1 MACRRKVQRHLVNQ
15 FRTLEE
21 AEDFYKIDY
30 FEGQQEESSAA
41 AGKATSTP
49 IKSPLRNLSGNL
61 SPIFNQ
67 SPLKNVTPEFSTG
80 DLIKLMMNGFLKMTR
95 LQREQFL
102 SYLFCIHLSH
112 DVGIN
117 DGYVPANFL
126 QLAGSSFKN
135 LQVAGKENTLYF
147 LARSVGESRPGGSGP
162 RMSLDRM
169 PFGLIH
175 HNLQFFAKDNVSN
188 LHPCEHYAEWLTTMF
203 AHFGHK
209 WDKLYRGPMWS
220 YDGDSSDEEG
230 DVPPFLEP
238 QISQSLHNVIT
249 QESEEPTSTSFN
261 RPFDEMGDLL
271 SQAVR
276 ETEGLEELMCNTGT
290 QDIEPSSEISTLWS
304 GLSVSDM
311 AELEQASDSPL
322 QIEQLHNAR
331 PSRTRK
337 HKHAKR
343 DPLKAKVNVVGL
355 SSRQLQRRIQQKGF
369 TRDTSIQIEALKTA
383 KQRNPNGRWWIKA
396 DACDIREAATH
407 LMIFM
412 VADERRDMKPYAIP
426 VRALPF
432 KSITDAKVRQL
443 RDDLKLEMENLGMVV
458 VGFVT
463 DGEFNSLRTK
473 GSQRPV
479 SVIQLMAD
487 AKSKAK
493 SIPASRIARYLTP
506 KNKDGAV
513 EPQVPHPAVP
523 IKDVVLLKSLM
534 DDGLSFTSALRLLRR
549 IHFPFNYD
557 PHPWKPGKPENKT
570 ECLKSLMATYLYRKK
585 VNDYCALGVNFKE
598 HLYVPELNEV
608 NGETFHE
615 REDHNHVLK
624 RITSCA
630 RAGTIPSIGLQ
641 YFRDALHDENSGMIY
656 EALTG
661 KRKQSV
667 PDCEKFFSIGVLKF
681 LQNNNHKNEARV
693 VEIILNWHKANDGRG
708 LSEEERRKYNLAVLD
723 WILEAWMPWYWYCRD
738 YSKQ

>member
-61 SPIFNQ
+61 SPIFHQ
-67 SPLKNVTPEFSTG
+67 SPLKNVNPEISTG

-95 LQREQFL
+95 SQREQFL

-135 LQVAGKENTLYF
+135 LQVTGKENTLYF

-230 DVPPFLEP
+230 DVPPVLEP

-271 SQAVR
+271 SLAVW

-290 QDIEPSSEISTLWS
+290 QDIEPSPEISTLWS

-331 PSRTRK
+331 PSRTRN
-337 HKHAKR
+337 R
-343 DPLKAKVNVVGL
+343 GF
-355 SSRQLQRRIQQKGF
+355 IKG
-369 TRDTSIQIEALKTA
+369 
-383 KQRNPNGRWWIKA
+383 
-396 DACDIREAATH
+396 
-407 LMIFM
+407 
-412 VADERRDMKPYAIP
+412 
-426 VRALPF
+426 RA
-432 KSITDAKVRQL
+432 
-443 RDDLKLEMENLGMVV
+443 
-458 VGFVT
+458 
-463 DGEFNSLRTK
+463 
-473 GSQRPV
+473 
-479 SVIQLMAD
+479 
-487 AKSKAK
+487 
-493 SIPASRIARYLTP
+493 
-506 KNKDGAV
+506 
-513 EPQVPHPAVP
+513 
-523 IKDVVLLKSLM
+523 
-534 DDGLSFTSALRLLRR
+534 
-549 IHFPFNYD
+549 
-557 PHPWKPGKPENKT
+557 PGKLTGCEHNFARLRYI
-570 ECLKSLMATYLYRKK
+570 LK
-585 VNDYCALGVNFKE
+585 NFF
-598 HLYVPELNEV
+598 L
-608 NGETFHE
+608 
-615 REDHNHVLK
+615 
-624 RITSCA
+624 IQ
-630 RAGTIPSIGLQ
+630 GTIKNSFKLQ
-641 YFRDALHDENSGMIY
+641 SCPFLDESY
-656 EALTG
+656 
-661 KRKQSV
+661 
-667 PDCEKFFSIGVLKF
+667 
-681 LQNNNHKNEARV
+681 RV
-693 VEIILNWHKANDGRG
+693 
-708 LSEEERRKYNLAVLD
+708 
-723 WILEAWMPWYWYCRD
+723 
-738 YSKQ
+738 

>member
-1 MACRRKVQRHLVNQ
+1 MTCRRKVQRHLVNQ

-49 IKSPLRNLSGNL
+49 IKPPLRNLSGNL
-61 SPIFNQ
+61 SPIFHQ

-95 LQREQFL
+95 LQREQFF
-102 SYLFCIHLSH
+102 SNLFCIHLSH

-147 LARSVGESRPGGSGP
+147 LARSVGESRPGGRGP

-209 WDKLYRGPMWS
+209 WDKLYQGPMWS

-230 DVPPFLEP
+230 DLPPFLEP

-271 SQAVR
+271 SQAVW

-290 QDIEPSSEISTLWS
+290 QDIEPSSEISTLWN

-343 DPLKAKVNVVGL
+343 DPLKVISYGYVG
-355 SSRQLQRRIQQKGF
+355 
-369 TRDTSIQIEALKTA
+369 
-383 KQRNPNGRWWIKA
+383 
-396 DACDIREAATH
+396 
-407 LMIFM
+407 
-412 VADERRDMKPYAIP
+412 
-426 VRALPF
+426 
-432 KSITDAKVRQL
+432 
-443 RDDLKLEMENLGMVV
+443 
-458 VGFVT
+458 
-463 DGEFNSLRTK
+463 
-473 GSQRPV
+473 
-479 SVIQLMAD
+479 
-487 AKSKAK
+487 
-493 SIPASRIARYLTP
+493 
-506 KNKDGAV
+506 
-513 EPQVPHPAVP
+513 
-523 IKDVVLLKSLM
+523 
-534 DDGLSFTSALRLLRR
+534 
-549 IHFPFNYD
+549 
-557 PHPWKPGKPENKT
+557 
-570 ECLKSLMATYLYRKK
+570 
-585 VNDYCALGVNFKE
+585 
-598 HLYVPELNEV
+598 
-608 NGETFHE
+608 
-615 REDHNHVLK
+615 
-624 RITSCA
+624 
-630 RAGTIPSIGLQ
+630 
-641 YFRDALHDENSGMIY
+641 
-656 EALTG
+656 
-661 KRKQSV
+661 
-667 PDCEKFFSIGVLKF
+667 
-681 LQNNNHKNEARV
+681 
-693 VEIILNWHKANDGRG
+693 
-708 LSEEERRKYNLAVLD
+708 
-723 WILEAWMPWYWYCRD
+723 
-738 YSKQ
+738 